1 MGTGLQNSGN
11 ASTTWESWVSVKLS
25 REGGQISK
33 SIRCWRIREEDKVGS
48 DRVEAGQM
56 ETSLC
61 PHHPRAHIFP
71 LPSVCST
78 RQRLSPSPHVEILPF
93 LAGPDQ
99 MSSKSSFTPPA
110 GRAAPCC
117 KQTSKVWTSLV
128 VLTTSCLCSG
138 AAPPSAQ

>member
-1 MGTGLQNSGN
+1 
-11 ASTTWESWVSVKLS
+11 
-25 REGGQISK
+25 
-33 SIRCWRIREEDKVGS
+33 
-48 DRVEAGQM
+48 M
-56 ETSLC
+56 ETSLG
-61 PHHPRAHIFP
+61 PHHPQARIFL

-128 VLTTSCLCSG
+128 ALTTSCLCYG